1 MYWRMVE
8 GILPYARLSYH
19 LNPVVA
25 DKLMGSVEREGG
37 VCSDTLASWWRARK
51 DAVMAKATDLSSA
64 GLAGVNITSSTRRT
78 LRLLKARFQQVS
90 EVSKDG
96 VDFSTKPEEFK
107 AEVLSQAR
115 ELHCARPMEADVD
128 FLHRLE
134 SSCPPSALDD
144 PDICAFVEEAQRQER
159 GGAHLE
165 GESGFNAAP
174 SFDEFV
180 EQADKSTSDATSLDE
195 LPAAVL
201 RRLEGYAQEVVR
213 GWVGDLLLGAAGS
226 LLCAVLHL
234 LLLKKEPRWLMRKS
248 RPIMLEAAAVR
259 QASSAMLVG
268 CNKGGRCSDGF

>member
-1 MYWRMVE
+1 ME
-8 GILPYARLSYH
+8 GILPSARPSYH

-51 DAVMAKATDLSSA
+51 DAAMAKATDLSGA
-64 GLAGVNITSSTRRT
+64 ELARVSITSSTRRT
-78 LRLLKARFQQVS
+78 LRLSKARFQQVS

-96 VDFSTKPEEFK
+96 IDFPTEPEEFK
-107 AEVLSQAR
+107 AEVLSEAR

-134 SSCPPSALDD
+134 SSYPPSALDD

-165 GESGFNAAP
+165 GEHGIDGSP

-180 EQADKSTSDATSLDE
+180 EHADKSTSDATSLDE

-201 RRLEGYAQEVVR
+201 R
-213 GWVGDLLLGAAGS
+213 
-226 LLCAVLHL
+226 
-234 LLLKKEPRWLMRKS
+234 
-248 RPIMLEAAAVR
+248 
-259 QASSAMLVG
+259 
-268 CNKGGRCSDGF
+268 